1 MSIQF
6 FYLKDSAFNFQ
17 NMSTTINTRNSMRLF
32 TQYQH
37 RYICGFQTIL
47 SCHNVDKLYERY
59 LNSNLLT
66 PTTNV
71 SQGPFTFNVLTLLLV
86 FISFK
91 LSTFSSISL
100 CLWSLSAF
108 SCFRSS
114 YGVCS
119 SHHSSSLCIGSCKN
133 WPLNMPNGAGQSLL
147 RWLHSQLWLIWFV
160 PTLMHYISTS
170 FN

>member
-71 SQGPFTFNVLTLLLV
+71 SQGPFTFNVLTLLLLV

-91 LSTFSSISL
+91 LTTFSSIYL
-100 CLWSLSAF
+100 CLWCLSAF
-108 SCFRSS
+108 SCF
-114 YGVCS
+114 
-119 SHHSSSLCIGSCKN
+119 HSSWRVFKSSQFFSLH
-133 WPLNMPNGAGQSLL
+133 
-147 RWLHSQLWLIWFV
+147 WL
-160 PTLMHYISTS
+160 
-170 FN
+170 